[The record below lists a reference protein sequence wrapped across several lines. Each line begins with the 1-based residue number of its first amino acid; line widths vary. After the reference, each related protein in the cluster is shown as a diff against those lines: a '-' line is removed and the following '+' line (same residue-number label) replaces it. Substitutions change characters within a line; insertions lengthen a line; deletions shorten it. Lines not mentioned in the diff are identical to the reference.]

1 MLEAAGS
8 SKMPYAL
15 PIQSKSKAWVIE
27 REVQLQR
34 EARIKK
40 KFFFWGFLLGFL
52 LALLLCN
59 GPKGP
64 FL

>member
-15 PIQSKSKAWVIE
+15 PIQCKSKAWLIE
-27 REVQLQR
+27 REQQLQR
-34 EARIKK
+34 EARFKK
-40 KFFFWGFLLGFL
+40 KYFLLGFLLGFL
-52 LALLLCN
+52 LALLFCN